1 MQIRLVIASCAV
13 AAAVQAATSTF
24 TVVASFYPVY
34 LATRN
39 VTRDVPGVQVLS
51 LAPPTAGCLHDY
63 ELTPADVK
71 TLEQA
76 DVLVING
83 AGMEP
88 MLEPWIKRRP
98 ELPVIDASKGIAL
111 IRQSAHHHCHHGHH
125 HTFETATPN
134 PHYWLSVSRYI
145 QQVDTIALG
154 LAAADPARAQRYLTN
169 AALYTAALR
178 DLRSELRQMLAGV
191 AQRELI
197 TMHDAFPYFAQEFG
211 FTIAGVVQREPGH
224 APSARHMAELA
235 QLIKNKG
242 LRAIFTEPQ
251 YTDAPARTLAR
262 ESGVAVAELDSIVT
276 GPDDLNAYADAMRRN
291 AHTLAAV
298 LAPPPPPPPS
308 VPSPAQ
314 AAPASEQPAPHA
326 P

>member
-1 MQIRLVIASCAV
+1 MQIRVVIGACAV
-13 AAAVQAATSTF
+13 AAAVQAATSSF

-39 VTRDVPGVQVLS
+39 VTRDVPGVQVVS
-51 LAPPTAGCLHDY
+51 LAPATAGCLHDY

-71 TLEQA
+71 ILELA

-111 IRQSAHHHCHHGHH
+111 ITQSSQHHCHHGHH
-125 HTFETATPN
+125 HTCETAAPN

-145 QQVDTIALG
+145 QHVDTIAQG
-154 LAAADPARAQRYLTN
+154 LAAADPARAHLYRTN
-169 AALYTAALR
+169 ATVYIAVLR
-178 DLRSELRQMLAGV
+178 QLREELRQMLAGV
-191 AQRELI
+191 SQRELI

-251 YTDAPARTLAR
+251 YSDAPARTLAR
-262 ESGVAVAELDSIVT
+262 ETGVAVAALDSIVT

-291 AHTLAAV
+291 ARTLAAV
-298 LAPPPPPPPS
+298 LAPPPLPPPS
-308 VPSPAQ
+308 APSPAQ
-314 AAPASEQPAPHA
+314 PAPASEHAAPHA